1 MGARGRGKLYLLQ
14 IDLFSAYCVAQLHLA
29 QWNAGGEGRAQART
43 LDPEGE
49 WISLYEVQRW
59 GGGSGRNEAQI
70 LRKARPRFRDWGRL
84 IKTPSLQEL
93 GGQ

>member
-59 GGGSGRNEAQI
+59 GVGVAGM
-70 LRKARPRFRDWGRL
+70 KPRF
-84 IKTPSLQEL
+84 
-93 GGQ
+93 